1 VQTRKHNGSSSDF
14 TGCPNISVLAH
25 CRSNTNFNPEDL
37 PVKKLTNK
45 FMLTAVAAGLASLTL
60 PITAHAQ
67 LSVPEAQVNALEGL
81 AGKQAGFR
89 RSQAKGVCA
98 SGYFVGN
105 ADGRALSSAAV
116 FKGDRVPVV
125 ARFSVGGTNPKA
137 SDKSRSV
144 RGLALQFSL
153 ADGSQW
159 MTGNISAPV
168 FFVSRP
174 EQFVPFLQARSPDP
188 ATGKPDPEKIK
199 AFSEANPDTTVQG
212 AYLAKAPIPA
222 SFGSVNYWGTN
233 AFEFV
238 NAQGQGQFVR
248 WQFAPESGTLGL
260 TDDELKSMPDEFLAD
275 ELRKRVAAK
284 PVAYNFN
291 LQLADKDDQLTD
303 PTKPWPDS
311 RKVVAAGR
319 LVIDAV
325 EPALG
330 GACDRITFNP
340 LVLPQGIK
348 ASADPVLL
356 ARPAPY
362 AISLGRRLGEAP
374 R

>member
-1 VQTRKHNGSSSDF
+1 MLLPCAAQ
-14 TGCPNISVLAH
+14 AH
-25 CRSNTNFNPEDL
+25 
-37 PVKKLTNK
+37 
-45 FMLTAVAAGLASLTL
+45 
-60 PITAHAQ
+60 I
-67 LSVPEAQVNALEGL
+67 SVPEAQVNALEGL

-89 RSQAKGVCA
+89 RSQANGVCA

-125 ARFSVGGTNPKA
+125 ARFSAGGTNPKA

-144 RGLALQFSL
+144 RGLALQFNL
-153 ADGSQW
+153 ADGGQW
-159 MTGNISAPV
+159 MTANISAPMY
-168 FFVSRP
+168 FVCRP
-174 EQFVPFLQARSPDP
+174 EQFVPFLQVRSPDP

-199 AFSEANPDTTVQG
+199 AFSV
-212 AYLAKAPIPA
+212 
-222 SFGSVNYWGTN
+222 
-233 AFEFV
+233 EFV

-248 WQFAPESGTLGL
+248 WQFAPESGTLGQ
-260 TDDELKSMPDEFLAD
+260 TDDELKTMPDDFLAD

-284 PVAYNFN
+284 PVSYNFN
-291 LQLADKDDQLTD
+291 VQLADKDDQLTD

-311 RKVVAAGR
+311 RKVVAAGK

-340 LVLPQGIK
+340 LVLPQGMK

>member
-1 VQTRKHNGSSSDF
+1 MKT
-14 TGCPNISVLAH
+14 PM
-25 CRSNTNFNPEDL
+25 
-37 PVKKLTNK
+37 KKLI
-45 FMLTAVAAGLASLTL
+45 LTAVAASLGGLLL
-60 PITAHAQ
+60 PLAAQAQ

-81 AGKQAGFR
+81 AGKQAGSR
-89 RSQAKGVCA
+89 RSGAKGVCA

-105 ADGRALSSAAV
+105 ADGRALSSASV

-144 RGLALQFSL
+144 RGLALQFNL
-153 ADGSQW
+153 ADGGQW
-159 MTGNISAPV
+159 MMANISAPV

-199 AFSEANPDTTVQG
+199 AFSDANPDTTLQG

-222 SFGSVNYWGTN
+222 SYGSVNYWGAN

-238 NAQGQGQFVR
+238 NAQGQSQFVR
-248 WQFAPESGTLGL
+248 WQFAPEAGTLGL

-291 LQLADKDDQLTD
+291 LQLADKEDQLID
-303 PTKPWPDS
+303 PTKSWPDS
-311 RKVVAAGR
+311 RKVVAAGK

-330 GACDRITFNP
+330 GACDRMTFNP

-362 AISLGRRLGEAP
+362 AISFGRRLGEAP